1 MKEYLAITKLEKNI
15 IIIAVVFYMIIN
27 LILCFRGM
35 KLMADYKQLEEE
47 KQELEELVEVY
58 KEQLEEI

>member
-1 MKEYLAITKLEKNI
+1 MKEYLTITKTEKNI

-35 KLMADYKQLEEE
+35 KLMAEYKQLEQE
-47 KQELEELVEVY
+47 KQELEELVEAY
-58 KEQLEEI
+58 REQLEEI